1 MQPSKNEIEAG
12 QAVYTRGTLSVYDIV
27 VLGISN
33 SFIWKCPSVKIEQ
46 HYNEHVSDN
55 HLEVGVGTGYFP
67 DRCHFPSQHPRVGL
81 MDMNTNTLAFASKR
95 IARYQPETYIQ
106 NILEPID
113 HELKPFDSIGI
124 NYLFHCVPGSM
135 SEKAVV
141 PGSMSEK
148 AVVFDHLVKLMRP
161 GCKVFGSTILQ
172 GGVPRS
178 WLARKLMNFYN
189 KKGIFSNEQD
199 DIGGLESAL
208 SERFNNVKIEVVGC
222 VALFSAKCS

>member
-1 MQPSKNEIEAG
+1 MQPSKREIEAG

-33 SFIWKCPSVKIEQ
+33 SLIWKCPSVRIEQ

-81 MDMNTNTLAFASKR
+81 MDMNPNTLVFASKR

-106 NILEPID
+106 NVLEPID
-113 HELKPFDSIGI
+113 HEMEPFDSIGI

-135 SEKAVV
+135 
-141 PGSMSEK
+141 PEK
-148 AVVFDHLVKLMRP
+148 AVVFDHLVKLMKP

-172 GGVPRS
+172 GGVARS
-178 WLARKLMNFYN
+178 WTARKLMNFYN
-189 KKGIFSNEQD
+189 KKGIFSNERD
-199 DIGGLESAL
+199 DLEGLESAL
-208 SERFNNVKIEVVGC
+208 SERFDNVEIEVVGC